1 MINKVL
7 VYRTGNSSQYP
18 GWGVG
23 RGKRR
28 MATVAV
34 AVALNMITETARL
47 KIQQSGAIEN
57 NSL

>member
-7 VYRTGNSSQYP
+7 VYLTGNSSQYP

-23 RGKRR
+23 RGKQRT
-28 MATVAV
+28 ATAATAV
-34 AVALNMITETARL
+34 GLNIITETARL
-47 KIQQSGAIEN
+47 KIQQGGAIEN